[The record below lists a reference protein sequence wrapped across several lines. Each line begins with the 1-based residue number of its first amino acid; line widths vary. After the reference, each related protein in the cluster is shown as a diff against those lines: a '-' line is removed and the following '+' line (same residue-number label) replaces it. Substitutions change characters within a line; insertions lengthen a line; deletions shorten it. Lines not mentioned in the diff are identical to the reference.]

1 MAKLKIVEV
10 MKRASFIRDGE
21 KMILKFDPSSLES
34 IEDLERVVEY
44 FKSMVEKMPKNSLL
58 AMVDFSGLAFTDEVL
73 QQMIQL
79 SKFSGPYVRASA
91 AVSNDPISTRLA
103 NAVINHFENI
113 NMPLFHEDGTAR
125 EWLFTQ

>member
-1 MAKLKIVEV
+1 MARLKSVEV
-10 MKRASFIRDGE
+10 MKRASFIRDGK

-44 FKSMVEKMPKNSLL
+44 FKSMVEKMPKGSLL

-79 SKFSGPYVRASA
+79 SKFCGPYVRASA

-113 NMPLFHEDGTAR
+113 NMPIFQGEGTAR